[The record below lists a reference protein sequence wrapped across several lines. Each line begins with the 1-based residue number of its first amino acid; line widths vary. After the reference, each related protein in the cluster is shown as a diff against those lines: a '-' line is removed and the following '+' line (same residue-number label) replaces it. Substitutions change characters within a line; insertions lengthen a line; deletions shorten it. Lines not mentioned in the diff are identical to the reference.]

1 MPKIRVEYNVPNDGC
16 KCCLYFNPEVSY
28 CILFSQYV
36 KYNVIRN
43 DYTHCEDCRQAEIE
57 ETRYQELDKLKTQ
70 VTRIQSKV
78 DKLEYKVNK
87 KDV

>member
-1 MPKIRVEYNVPNDGC
+1 MTKQQYYGGKLPKSLGMHYVEDV
-16 KCCLYFNPEVSY
+16 V
-28 CILFSQYV
+28 
-36 KYNVIRN
+36 
-43 DYTHCEDCRQAEIE
+43 DYALR
-57 ETRYQELDKLKTQ
+57 QELDKLKTQ

>member
-1 MPKIRVEYNVPNDGC
+1 MTKQQYFGGKLPKTP
-16 KCCLYFNPEVSY
+16 LM
-28 CILFSQYV
+28 QYGDDVVDYALRQEQV
-36 KYNVIRN
+36 K
-43 DYTHCEDCRQAEIE
+43 QA
-57 ETRYQELDKLKTQ
+57 KLKTQ